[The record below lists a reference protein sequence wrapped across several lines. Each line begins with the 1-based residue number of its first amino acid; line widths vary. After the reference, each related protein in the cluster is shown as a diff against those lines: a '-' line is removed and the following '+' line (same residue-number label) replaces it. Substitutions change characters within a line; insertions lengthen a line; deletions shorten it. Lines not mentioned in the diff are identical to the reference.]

1 MKIIIRTK
9 KTDILIVLFADL
21 QASFQTY
28 LKISEDMQVLLNSCA
43 ELRIN
48 LIIKILI
55 INLVINTLFKIDVDE
70 ENVENVEQKC
80 YMSK

>member
-1 MKIIIRTK
+1 
-9 KTDILIVLFADL
+9 
-21 QASFQTY
+21 
-28 LKISEDMQVLLNSCA
+28 MQVLLNSCA

-70 ENVENVEQKC
+70 ENVENVEQKR

>member
-43 ELRIN
+43 ELLIN
-48 LIIKILI
+48 Y
-55 INLVINTLFKIDVDE
+55 TLFKIDVDE
-70 ENVENVEQKC
+70 ENVENVEQKR

>member
-28 LKISEDMQVLLNSCA
+28 LKISEDMQVLLNSCS
-43 ELRIN
+43 ELLIN
-48 LIIKILI
+48 Y
-55 INLVINTLFKIDVDE
+55 TLFKIDVDE

>member
-1 MKIIIRTK
+1 
-9 KTDILIVLFADL
+9 
-21 QASFQTY
+21 
-28 LKISEDMQVLLNSCA
+28 MQVLLNSCT

-48 LIIKILI
+48 Y
-55 INLVINTLFKIDVDE
+55 TLFKIDVDE

>member
-21 QASFQTY
+21 QASFQNY

-48 LIIKILI
+48 Y
-55 INLVINTLFKIDVDE
+55 TLFKIDVDE

>member
-48 LIIKILI
+48 YIFFQ
-55 INLVINTLFKIDVDE
+55 NRR
-70 ENVENVEQKC
+70 
-80 YMSK
+80 

>member
-43 ELRIN
+43 ELLIN
-48 LIIKILI
+48 Y
-55 INLVINTLFKIDVDE
+55 TLFKIDVDE

>member
-43 ELRIN
+43 ELLIN
-48 LIIKILI
+48 Y
-55 INLVINTLFKIDVDE
+55 TLFKIDVDK

>member
-28 LKISEDMQVLLNSCA
+28 LKISEDMQVLLNSCT

-48 LIIKILI
+48 Y
-55 INLVINTLFKIDVDE
+55 TLFKIDVDE

>member
-43 ELRIN
+43 ELLIN
-48 LIIKILI
+48 YI
-55 INLVINTLFKIDVDE
+55 LFKIDVDE

>member
-21 QASFQTY
+21 PASFQTY

-43 ELRIN
+43 ELLIN
-48 LIIKILI
+48 Y
-55 INLVINTLFKIDVDE
+55 TLFKIDVDE